1 MNKSSKRHLAWLLP
15 LCLAGCHDQA
25 QKHGHKQGAEATRDE
40 RDHDDQRSG
49 VGNRRI
55 VALSK
60 EAIRR
65 GGIKITT
72 ATQTLLAGGID
83 VPAEITLN
91 PDRTAHITP
100 LVSGRIDQV
109 SVALGSRV
117 KRGQTLARLRS
128 VALGETRAMVAQAKA
143 AAAVAGANFTR
154 QQELAKEGIGS
165 RRKFL
170 EAEGELKR
178 AEADLTSAQQRLSVY
193 GGSGGAGS
201 VTTIRSPLA
210 GVVIKRHATPGE
222 VITANRPIFV
232 VADLSRVWV
241 VGRLYEQDV
250 AAAKVGALATLV
262 LQAYPKRV
270 WRGTVS
276 YVADTLDAR
285 SRTLAVRVELENP
298 DRVLRPGLYG
308 TLSLSPAGAT
318 GAAATIVPEGA
329 VQHVRGETVVFAPDH
344 QPGHF
349 RAIGVVTGKRTGE
362 HVVIERGLKA
372 GSRIVSAGA
381 FILKS
386 ELQRADL
393 AHDHAH

>member
-1 MNKSSKRHLAWLLP
+1 MSKRHLAWLLP
-15 LCLAGCHDQA
+15 VCLAGCPDHA
-25 QKHGHKQGAEATRDE
+25 QKHEHTQGAETTHDE
-40 RDHDDQRSG
+40 RDHGDQPSG
-49 VGNRRI
+49 HTKGRV
-55 VALSK
+55 VVLSA

-65 GGIKITT
+65 SGIKIAT
-72 ATQTLLAGGID
+72 ATQTRLAGGID

-109 SVALGSRV
+109 TVALGSRV
-117 KRGQTLARLRS
+117 KKGQTLARLRS

-143 AAAVAGANFTR
+143 AVAVARANFTR

-178 AEADLTSAQQRLSVY
+178 AAADLTSAQQRLSVY
-193 GGSGGAGS
+193 GGRGGAGS

-210 GVVIKRHATPGE
+210 GVIIQRHATPGE

-262 LQAYPKRV
+262 LQAYPKRM

-276 YVADTLDAR
+276 YVADTLDAQ
-285 SRTLAVRVELENP
+285 SRTLAVRVELDNP

-308 TLSLSPAGAT
+308 TLSLSRASAA
-318 GAAATIVPEGA
+318 GAAAITVPEGA
-329 VQHVRGETVVFAPDH
+329 VQRIEGEAVVFVPGDK
-344 QPGHF
+344 PGHF
-349 RAIGVVTGKRTGE
+349 RSVGVVPGKRIRGQ
-362 HVVIERGLKA
+362 VVIEQGLKA

-381 FILKS
+381 FVLKS
-386 ELQRADL
+386 ELLRADL
-393 AHDHAH
+393 ADDHAH